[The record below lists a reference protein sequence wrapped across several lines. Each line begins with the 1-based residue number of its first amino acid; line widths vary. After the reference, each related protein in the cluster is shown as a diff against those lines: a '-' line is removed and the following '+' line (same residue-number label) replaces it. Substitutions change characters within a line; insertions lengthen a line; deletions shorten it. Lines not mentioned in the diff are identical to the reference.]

1 MRKFTNIQTV
11 IRRGAL
17 ISVLTFLVS
26 VSAAEAA
33 GYLDDDKI
41 LEAAAA
47 DLAAETSLFKT
58 LQRGIALSLAT
69 CKSGGSCQPAVNRDE
84 LEGLIASLN
93 MRIETLSQRFDENN
107 EKELADILISYSE
120 IRDACNGYLEQ
131 LATLSSNENGGNEED
146 DLGEDEFDIFQDA
159 DEDL

>member
-1 MRKFTNIQTV
+1 MELGDAAVVGDKFTV
-11 IRRGAL
+11 G
-17 ISVLTFLVS
+17 TF
-26 VSAAEAA
+26 A
-33 GYLDDDKI
+33 
-41 LEAAAA
+41 
-47 DLAAETSLFKT
+47 
-58 LQRGIALSLAT
+58 
-69 CKSGGSCQPAVNRDE
+69 
-84 LEGLIASLN
+84 
-93 MRIETLSQRFDENN
+93 QRFDENN